1 MPIFADENGAITALQ
16 DAGVPILMQAYPDE
30 IGKMDFAHRRD
41 AYCGKF
47 SVTDVF
53 TQYNVPFTVMKPHV
67 VHPLSEAFAQNLKDF
82 AAICRV
88 VNGMKRFNVVNEGYN
103 IEEVNRFIDIVII
116 RLEKL
121 NNENAMLQAKI
132 SSLEDKLKEEKVNEI
147 KVTEA
152 RMAARETSDRIKSL
166 AREEA
171 NMIVEAARNNA
182 NAIVHEALLNAEKTE
197 HEAMLLKK
205 NITVYKNR
213 VKNIIKSQ
221 LEIADDLDKYD
232 LDK

>member
-1 MPIFADENGAITALQ
+1 
-16 DAGVPILMQAYPDE
+16 
-30 IGKMDFAHRRD
+30 
-41 AYCGKF
+41 
-47 SVTDVF
+47 
-53 TQYNVPFTVMKPHV
+53 
-67 VHPLSEAFAQNLKDF
+67 
-82 AAICRV
+82 
-88 VNGMKRFNVVNEGYN
+88 MKRFTVVNEGYN
-103 IEEVNRFIDIVII
+103 MEEVNRFIDIVIK

-121 NNENAMLQAKI
+121 NNENAMLQTKI
-132 SSLEDKLKEEKVNEI
+132 SSLEEKLKEEKVSKI

-152 RMAARETSDRIKSL
+152 IMAARDTSDRIKSL

-171 NMIVEAARNNA
+171 NMIVEEARNNA

-221 LEIADDLDKYD
+221 LEIAEDLDKYD

>member
-1 MPIFADENGAITALQ
+1 
-16 DAGVPILMQAYPDE
+16 
-30 IGKMDFAHRRD
+30 
-41 AYCGKF
+41 
-47 SVTDVF
+47 
-53 TQYNVPFTVMKPHV
+53 
-67 VHPLSEAFAQNLKDF
+67 
-82 AAICRV
+82 
-88 VNGMKRFNVVNEGYN
+88 MKRFTVVNEGYN
-103 IEEVNRFIDIVII
+103 MEEVNRFIDIVIK

-121 NNENAMLQAKI
+121 NNENAMLQTKI
-132 SSLEDKLKEEKVNEI
+132 SSLEEKLKEEKVSEI

-152 RMAARETSDRIKSL
+152 IMAARIKSL

-171 NMIVEAARNNA
+171 NMIVEEARNNA

-221 LEIADDLDKYD
+221 LEIAEDLDKYD